1 MPIEMMWYVIAL
13 FYCFHQCVSISM
25 FEAIGLCIFTFKVLT
40 KEKNELVILLMDCV
54 FIGHIIVNN
63 IGDCITIRTSRDK
76 ENIFRCIRS
85 AISLISIIAGA
96 ILTFYITYTNLI
108 QKSDFAYVLV
118 SIFCLSVSWLPWLH
132 KSIIQTQHSLEK
144 EDEEDNSREASR
156 SNQSEANSN
165 SAEST
170 NETLACSNSSDNKP
184 TGGPK
189 QDIIEVYTHKIL
201 IVSSFTKILTIII
214 FACVMQNIEQ
224 GSDVGI
230 LHKLGN
236 GWLLEFDTS
245 TDLGRQKIYLIV
257 NISLSFLGYLIGIY
271 ALKTQMNIFG
281 FVLPLLLATP
291 LSFLLL
297 YVPNICNNFD
307 LSHGTRMY
315 IETICVNKIQKE
327 DIEFLLPA
335 LFLLWIAQFLSTGFY
350 VLGSS
355 ACILQHEIKVTMIIY
370 IECKL
375 LNQTMS
381 IKSDYV

>member
-1 MPIEMMWYVIAL
+1 
-13 FYCFHQCVSISM
+13 
-25 FEAIGLCIFTFKVLT
+25 
-40 KEKNELVILLMDCV
+40 MDCV
-54 FIGHIIVNN
+54 FIGHIIVTN
-63 IGDCITIRTSRDK
+63 IGDCIACRASRDK
-76 ENIFRCIRS
+76 DNIFRCVRS
-85 AISLISIIAGA
+85 VISLISIMAGVT
-96 ILTFYITYTNLI
+96 LTFYITYTNLN
-108 QKSDFAYVLV
+108 QKSDFAYACV
-118 SIFCLSVSWLPWLH
+118 SILCLSVSWLPWLH
-132 KSIIQTQHSLEK
+132 KSIIQTQHLLEK
-144 EDEEDNSREASR
+144 EDEEDNSQETPQ
-156 SNQSEANSN
+156 SNKNEANSHN
-165 SAEST
+165 AEST
-170 NETLACSNSSDNKP
+170 NETLACSNSNDNKP

-189 QDIIEVYTHKIL
+189 PDTIEVYTHKIL

-214 FACVMQNIEQ
+214 FACVMQNLEQ

-236 GWLLEFDTS
+236 VWLVEFDTS

-257 NISLSFLGYLIGIY
+257 NITLSFLGYIIGIY

-370 IECKL
+370 I
-375 LNQTMS
+375 
-381 IKSDYV
+381 